1 MLLPGKVHAN
11 KLILYHSSK
20 LIIFIGYE
28 NNDYCFMYYIQEKI
42 IFHSTY
48 AIFDKELFLK
58 CTNFLLKDIRYSLH
72 LIIQEH

>member
-1 MLLPGKVHAN
+1 
-11 KLILYHSSK
+11 
-20 LIIFIGYE
+20 
-28 NNDYCFMYYIQEKI
+28 MYYIQEKI